1 MDTSTF
7 FTTLSQSLGAD
18 LGTNLL
24 SKTGN
29 FIGYIAPVF
38 QAALALY
45 VLMVI
50 ASYYG
55 QSGMASLNDFVKKIM
70 GWVLIIG
77 LSFAPANYT
86 KLAGIIYQLPDE
98 VAGIFVNGRQFSAS
112 VLDESWAR
120 VMDLLEQISE
130 LNNNYEWY
138 EIAVH
143 LTLTIRVSLVIMICA
158 AVIIGLAFAYYM
170 VAKISLALVL
180 MLGPFF
186 IGCLLF
192 PATRQWGINW
202 IGQCLN
208 YIITTTMFVLLSTVQ
223 LAAFDAAV
231 KSALQIDFSIGQA
244 AAVELLPTLFILQ
257 TIVFL
262 VAAFN
267 IPNIASTLTGGAAVQ
282 GAARQIGQV
291 FRAGTLVGRAAG
303 VVARAASG
311 RSVGGSVSP
320 NRRPY

>member
-120 VMDLLEQISE
+120 VMDLLDQISK

-202 IGQCLN
+202 FGQCLN

-231 KSALQIDFSIGQA
+231 KSALQIDFTVGRA

-291 FRAGTLVGRAAG
+291 FRAGTLAGRAAS
-303 VVARAASG
+303 VITRAASG
-311 RSVGGSVSP
+311 RSTGGSVSP

>member
-112 VLDESWAR
+112 ALDESWAR
-120 VMDLLEQISE
+120 VMDLLDQISK

-202 IGQCLN
+202 FGQCLN

-231 KSALQIDFSIGQA
+231 KSALQIDFTVGRA

-291 FRAGTLVGRAAG
+291 FRAGTLAGRAAS
-303 VVARAASG
+303 VITRAASG
-311 RSVGGSVSP
+311 RSTGGSVSP